1 MAIRVPA
8 IRVLNAV
15 NLDARVVQSET
26 DIGEHLKLRSL
37 WIVGVS
43 KLIHV
48 EDNLNRLVKLH
59 SYFIK
64 INKSF

>member
-1 MAIRVPA
+1 
-8 IRVLNAV
+8 
-15 NLDARVVQSET
+15 VVQSEA
-26 DIGEHLKLRSL
+26 DIGEHLKFRSL